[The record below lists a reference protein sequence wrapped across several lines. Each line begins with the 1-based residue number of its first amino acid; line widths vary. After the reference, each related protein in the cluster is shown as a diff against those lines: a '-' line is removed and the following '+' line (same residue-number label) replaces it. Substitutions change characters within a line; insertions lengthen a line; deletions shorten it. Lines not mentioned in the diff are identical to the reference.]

1 MPSRSISILTSQPVF
16 FGTSALLFVV
26 STVVTILWCASM
38 STMCSMTMP
47 GGWSLSMT
55 WMRMPDQSWFD
66 VATTFLCMWTVMMVA
81 MMLPSLLPMLL
92 TYREAITEGRAAL
105 QNSAR
110 LGQLTVLA
118 GVAYF
123 VVWTAL
129 GIAIFPFGVALTQL
143 AMQMPV
149 LARTVPLMTAAVIV
163 IAGALQFSA
172 WKARQLTCCRS
183 MPRSRRVLSADF
195 ASAWRYGLNR
205 GLQCVHCCA
214 GPTLV
219 LLVLG
224 VMDLW
229 AMSIVAAAIT
239 LERLAPA
246 GEQVAR
252 GIGAAAVMAGAAMMA
267 QAVSFG

>member
-1 MPSRSISILTSQPVF
+1 MSSRSISTLASQPAF
-16 FGTSALLFVV
+16 FSTSALLFVV
-26 STVVTILWCASM
+26 SSVVTILWCASM
-38 STMCSMTMP
+38 SAMCSMAMP

-66 VATTFLCMWTVMMVA
+66 VAATFLGMWIVMMVA

-92 TYREAITEGRAAL
+92 TYREAITEARAAL
-105 QNSAR
+105 QNSTR
-110 LGQLTVLA
+110 LGLLTVLV

-129 GIAIFPFGVALTQL
+129 GIVVFSFGIALTQL

-149 LARTVPLMTAAVIV
+149 LARAVPLITAAVIV
-163 IAGALQFSA
+163 IAGALQFST
-172 WKARQLTCCRS
+172 WKTHQLACCRVL
-183 MPRSRRVLSADF
+183 PRCRRVLSADL

-205 GLQCVHCCA
+205 GMHCVHCCA

-219 LLVLG
+219 LLVVG
-224 VMDLW
+224 VMDLR
-229 AMSIVAAAIT
+229 AMAIVAAAIT

-246 GEQVAR
+246 GERLAR
-252 GIGAAAVMAGAAMMA
+252 GTGAIAVIVGAAMMA
-267 QAVSFG
+267 RAVGLG